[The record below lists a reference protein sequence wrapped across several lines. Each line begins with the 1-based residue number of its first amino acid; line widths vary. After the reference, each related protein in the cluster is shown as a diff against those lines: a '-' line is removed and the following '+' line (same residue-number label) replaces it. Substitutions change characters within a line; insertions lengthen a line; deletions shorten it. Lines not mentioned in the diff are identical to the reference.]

1 MNTAIIHRLRVSA
14 PVAEKLQAYHLAH
27 GKNVEAISMI
37 NGHGYV
43 GSDGAVTVVIAKPE
57 QVILFEKGD
66 YLRQAFAAAQLPRTL
81 RGEVYFRGLQ
91 ESYTASVDAHDHHM
105 VHAAQHSGTDDAD
118 DASTARYFQTT
129 IPNFWPMGPQG
140 LRLPVVAASLV
151 LAKSEWAARVVHAP
165 GFDLLG
171 APMRIDVVG
180 AKFTVRSRLRH
191 FEASAHHVRQA
202 PILSERG
209 QACLSQLHG
218 VVVGT
223 GGTGSIAAE
232 MLARMG
238 VRRITLVDQD
248 KLELSNLNRLQGLGP
263 SDEGHLKVEA
273 LRAHLAR
280 CCPGVQVN
288 TIAEPIW
295 AERAVA
301 AAESADFLV
310 GCVDNNE
317 SRWFINRI
325 SVQHMLPY
333 WDVGV
338 RAKPDEQEFGARCT
352 AVIPGAGPCGHCSP
366 IEYFDRKRPATFL
379 DATTLAA
386 QRQAGYLL
394 NNTAMTSD
402 PSLYALNM
410 QAVAQFG
417 QEFTRWLSPGGVMAH
432 SHFQLNH
439 GSGQTTVQRLGMDAV
454 AKEPDPDCPVC
465 GSLLGACRS
474 QLLPQLNPPAP
485 QLSLS
490 DFLNH

>member
-1 MNTAIIHRLRVSA
+1 MNQGITHRLRLAA
-14 PVAEKLQAYHLAH
+14 PVAEKLQTYHLAH
-27 GKNVEAISMI
+27 GKNVEAISMLH
-37 NGHGYV
+37 GHGYV
-43 GSDGAVTVVIAKPE
+43 SPQGAVTVVIAKPE
-57 QVILFEKGD
+57 QVTLFEKAA

-81 RGEVYFRGLQ
+81 RGEVYYQALQ
-91 ESYTASVDAHDHHM
+91 DGYTASVDAHDHHM
-105 VHAAQHSGTDDAD
+105 VHAAHFSGTDNAD
-118 DASTARYFQTT
+118 DAATAHYFQTT
-129 IPNFWPMGPQG
+129 IPHFWPVGPQG

-151 LAKSEWAARVVHAP
+151 LAQSEWTARVVHAP
-165 GFDLLG
+165 GLDLFG
-171 APMRIDVVG
+171 APMRIDVAG
-180 AKFTVRSRLRH
+180 AKLAIRSRLQP
-191 FEASAHHVRQA
+191 FGAAALHVRQA
-202 PILSERG
+202 PILGERG

-218 VVVGT
+218 VVVGG
-223 GGTGSIAAE
+223 GGTGSIAVE

-238 VRRITLVDQD
+238 VRRLTLVDQD
-248 KLELSNLNRLQGLGP
+248 TLELSNLNRVQGVGP
-263 SDEGHLKVEA
+263 ADVGRLKVDA

-295 AERAVA
+295 AARALA
-301 AAESADFLV
+301 AAESADFLL

-317 SRWFINRI
+317 TRWFMNRLA
-325 SVQHMLPY
+325 VQYLLPY

-338 RAKPDEQEFGARCT
+338 RAKPDEQAFGARCT
-352 AVIPGAGPCGHCSP
+352 TVIPGAGPCGHCSP
-366 IEYFDRKRPATFL
+366 VEFFGRKRPAAFL

-386 QRQAGYLL
+386 QRQAGYAL

-432 SHFQLNH
+432 SHFQLSH
-439 GSGQTTVQRLGMDAV
+439 GSGETTVQRLGSDDV
-454 AKEPDPDCPVC
+454 ANQPDPDCPLC

-485 QLSLS
+485 QLSPS
-490 DFLNH
+490 DFLNL